1 MFCADHAAR
10 PAQQAWGNDRVRAFS
25 GNFVVPE
32 QQSGPG
38 GQRPYFLDTPE
49 PGEMRRMTYASIA
62 RGADSLLYF
71 RWRTCRFGAEEY
83 WCGIL
88 DHDDVPRR
96 RYAELKQL
104 GGEIRALGPELMGTS
119 VHVDCAVAYGDFDA
133 EEAHRTY
140 PLGLP
145 SDRDMAAA
153 VHREFYD
160 GGYAVGCIHPADDLA
175 AVRLYV
181 IPHWTVFDP
190 AWVPAL
196 ERWVAGAGTLV
207 VAARTAT
214 RDRDNNV
221 VAQTLPG
228 CLRPLLG
235 VTVEEYGKQNRPDQ
249 RPRSFDLGATT
260 VRSEH
265 WYEQV
270 GCDKGVTALATW
282 KEGHLAGICAIS
294 SRTVGKGRAL
304 YVGTY
309 LTTALTRALLP
320 ELTRSAG
327 LARLWPDA
335 PAEVEVVR
343 REAPGRRLWF
353 FLNRGEGEAKL
364 PSVPKGTDLL
374 TGKSAAAMT
383 LPRHGVAIIK
393 EH

>member
-1 MFCADHAAR
+1 
-10 PAQQAWGNDRVRAFS
+10 VRAFS
-25 GNFVVPE
+25 GNFIIPE

-96 RYAELKQL
+96 RYAELKQI
-104 GGEIRALGPELMGTS
+104 GGELRALGPELMGTS
-119 VHVDCAVAYGDFDA
+119 VHVDCAVAASDFDA
-133 EEAHRTY
+133 GEAHGTY

-145 SDRDMAAA
+145 SDRDIAGM
-153 VHREFYD
+153 VHRELYD
-160 GGYAVGCIHPADDLA
+160 GGYAVGCIHPADDLSG
-175 AVRLYV
+175 VRLYV
-181 IPHWTVFDP
+181 VPHWTVFDP

-196 ERWVAGAGTLV
+196 ERWVNAGGTLV
-207 VAARTAT
+207 VGARTAT
-214 RDRDNNV
+214 RDLDNNV

-235 VTVEEYGKQNRPDQ
+235 VSVEEYGKQNRADQ
-249 RPRSFDLGATT
+249 RPWSFELGGAT

-265 WYEQV
+265 WYEHV
-270 GCDKGVTALATW
+270 GLDKGTTALATW
-282 KEGHLAGICAIS
+282 KERHLAGQCAIS
-294 SRTVGKGRAL
+294 SRAVGKGRAF

-309 LTTALTRALLP
+309 LTAPLLKALLP
-320 ELTRSAG
+320 ELLRSSG
-327 LARLWPDA
+327 LAKLWPDA

-343 REAPGRRLWF
+343 RESPGRRLWF
-353 FLNRGEGEAKL
+353 FMNRGEGEAKL
-364 PSVPKGTDLL
+364 ASVPKGTDVL
-374 TGKSAAAMT
+374 TGKAAGAVT